1 MPAVRLSAVSV
12 SFRRLPAGRALRYLL
27 DAAIALYVVALALAV
42 GVGGIDLGII
52 SVNRAA
58 KPVLVLMVLVP
69 LRAALGGNSPLVA
82 ALAPLAGAVRRVV
95 AAMPPALRDA
105 AFAFSTTGAATL
117 LIAGVA
123 NALIVPSPLKPAFRV
138 PMPWRETF
146 FETLAVW
153 DSAWYLDIA
162 RSGYFFDP
170 DAESSV
176 AFFPLYPLLIRA
188 GAAPF
193 GGSEAALWLSAIVVS
208 WAGFLAALAA
218 LHRLTERMTG
228 SQEAA
233 RRAVLYTAVFPFSFY
248 FFRIYT
254 EALFLLWTVL
264 AVWAAVEARF
274 GRAGAFGALATLTRP
289 NGVFIAV
296 PLIVLACAR
305 RPDRRMFGRRL
316 LALAPIPLAL
326 AAYSAYVWTVAG
338 SPLAWLDAQAQ
349 WAYSLGHL
357 PYRHILNVLV
367 SIEDAGFNGLF
378 AASST
383 AAIEFFYVLLALL
396 FLALVPAISRTFGL
410 ALGLYV
416 LVGIAIPLS
425 GNALVGIGRY
435 ASVLF
440 PAFMFAATIRSL
452 RAQHA
457 ILIVSALF
465 YTLFLILFVAWYP
478 LH

>member
-1 MPAVRLSAVSV
+1 V
-12 SFRRLPAGRALRYLL
+12 LRFLL
-27 DAAIALYVVALALAV
+27 DAAIVAYVVAIVLAV
-42 GVGGIDLGII
+42 GAGGIDLGIV
-52 SVNRAA
+52 SVRRAA
-58 KPVLVLMVLVP
+58 KPVLFLLILVP
-69 LRAALGGNSPLVA
+69 VRGALGGSSPLA
-82 ALAPLAGAVRRVV
+82 ATLAPLVGAARAVLAGWPPAVR
-95 AAMPPALRDA
+95 AA
-105 AFAFSTTGAATL
+105 AFAFATTGGASL
-117 LIAGVA
+117 LIASVA
-123 NALIVPSPLKPAFRV
+123 NALIVPSPLKPAMRV
-138 PMPWRETF
+138 PMAWGDKL

-162 RSGYFFDP
+162 RRGYVFDP
-170 DAESSV
+170 DGQSSV

-188 GAAPF
+188 GAVPF
-193 GGSEAALWLSAIVVS
+193 GGSETALWTSAVVVS
-208 WAGFLAALAA
+208 WVAFLAALTA
-218 LHRLTERMTG
+218 LHRLTERMAG
-228 SQEAA
+228 SEEAA
-233 RRAVLYTAVFPFSFY
+233 RRAVLYTAVFPVSFY

-264 AVWAAVEARF
+264 AVLAAVEARW
-274 GRAGAFGALATLTRP
+274 GRAGAFGALAALTRP
-289 NGVFIAV
+289 NGV
-296 PLIVLACAR
+296 LIVLPLLVLACGG
-305 RPDRRMFGRRL
+305 RPDRRMLGRRL
-316 LALAPIPLAL
+316 LALVPIPLAL
-326 AAYSAYVWTVAG
+326 AAYSVYVWTLAG

-357 PYRHILNVLV
+357 PYRHVLNVLV
-367 SIEDAGFNGLF
+367 SIEDNGFFGMF

-383 AAIEFFYVLLALL
+383 AAIEFFYVLVALL
-396 FLALVPAISRTFGL
+396 FLGLVPAIGTTFGP

-440 PAFMFAATIRSL
+440 PTFMFAATIRCS

-457 ILIVSALF
+457 ILVVSALF